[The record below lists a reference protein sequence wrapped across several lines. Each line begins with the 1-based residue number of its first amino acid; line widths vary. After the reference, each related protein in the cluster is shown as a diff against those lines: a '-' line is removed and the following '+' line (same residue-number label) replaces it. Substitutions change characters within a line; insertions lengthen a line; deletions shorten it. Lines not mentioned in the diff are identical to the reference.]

1 MSDVKMQ
8 KVLLELL
15 SDESRRNGQ
24 KIMSLNNEIKL
35 RMSGQNDTSLLSST
49 GHNGI
54 DTCMYQTVTSV

>member
-8 KVLLELL
+8 KVILELL

-54 DTCMYQTVTSV
+54 DMCMYQTVTSV